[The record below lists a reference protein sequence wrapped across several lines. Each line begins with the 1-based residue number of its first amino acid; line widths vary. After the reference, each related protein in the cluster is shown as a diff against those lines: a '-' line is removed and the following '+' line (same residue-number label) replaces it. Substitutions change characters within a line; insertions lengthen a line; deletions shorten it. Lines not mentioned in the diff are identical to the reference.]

1 MKRRPPR
8 STRTDTLFPDTTLFR
23 SRKPRDPD
31 PVDRERGEVDRDE
44 HRPDQQ
50 QPRDPDRR
58 GVAAH
63 QRAAQ
68 FDRFPRR
75 ARAQFDAQ
83 RFELHRGAPRA
94 DLPRPAMAS
103 QPSTS
108 AHSPPPTATFTG
120 PGTAPTDHTNPSPTP
135 PTHSTAKNPP

>member
-50 QPRDPDRR
+50 QPRDPDSR

-63 QRAAQ
+63 QRAPP
-68 FDRFPRR
+68 FERFPRR
-75 ARAQFDAQ
+75 ARAQFEPQ
-83 RFELHRGAPRA
+83 RYQLPSRAPGA
-94 DLPRPAMAS
+94 DLPLLAIHTHPSRNTTPTTPQAPAPRPRN
-103 QPSTS
+103 T
-108 AHSPPPTATFTG
+108 
-120 PGTAPTDHTNPSPTP
+120 
-135 PTHSTAKNPP
+135 TH

>member
-31 PVDRERGEVDRDE
+31 PVDRERGEVDRNE

-94 DLPRPAMAS
+94 DLPRPAMAR

-108 AHSPPPTATFTG
+108 AHSTPPTANFPG
-120 PGTAPTDHTNPSPTP
+120 PGIDPIDDQNASTTAR
-135 PTHSTAKNPP
+135 TAEPRGGKK